1 MRDSLPCRIEPAR
14 DGREEGEMERTP
26 KTLGLL
32 CGAMLLASSATAAE
46 MKTYQVTGP
55 VVSVTSDSIVV
66 KKGKDDWTIAK
77 DASTKGPEVKPGDKV
92 TIKYKMTATD
102 IELKKK

>member
-1 MRDSLPCRIEPAR
+1 MRS
-14 DGREEGEMERTP
+14 
-26 KTLGLL
+26 GLIAL
-32 CGAMLLASSATAAE
+32 ATVSFFAASAAGAGD

-55 VVSVTSDSIVV
+55 VVSVDANSIVV

-77 DASTKGPEVKPGDKV
+77 DAATKGADVKAGDKV
-92 TIKYKMTATD
+92 TIYYKMTATD

>member
-1 MRDSLPCRIEPAR
+1 MAKRAI
-14 DGREEGEMERTP
+14 
-26 KTLGLL
+26 GLL
-32 CGAMLLASSATAAE
+32 AGALLLASSAVAAE
-46 MKTYQVTGP
+46 VKTYQVTGP

-92 TIKYKMTATD
+92 TIHYKMTATD
-102 IELKKK
+102 IEVKKK

>member
-1 MRDSLPCRIEPAR
+1 MLKRAI
-14 DGREEGEMERTP
+14 
-26 KTLGLL
+26 LL
-32 CGAMLLASSATAAE
+32 SAGALLFATSAGAAD

-55 VVSVTSDSIVV
+55 VVSVTDDSIVV

-77 DASTKGPEVKPGDKV
+77 DAATKGPAVKPGDKV
-92 TIKYKMTATD
+92 TIHYRMTATD

>member
-1 MRDSLPCRIEPAR
+1 MK
-14 DGREEGEMERTP
+14 RTFGI
-26 KTLGLL
+26 LACGLL
-32 CGAMLLASSATAAE
+32 LAGSAFAAD

-77 DASTKGPEVKPGDKV
+77 DASTKDPGVKPGDKV
-92 TIKYKMTATD
+92 TIHYKMTATD
-102 IELKKK
+102 IEVKKK